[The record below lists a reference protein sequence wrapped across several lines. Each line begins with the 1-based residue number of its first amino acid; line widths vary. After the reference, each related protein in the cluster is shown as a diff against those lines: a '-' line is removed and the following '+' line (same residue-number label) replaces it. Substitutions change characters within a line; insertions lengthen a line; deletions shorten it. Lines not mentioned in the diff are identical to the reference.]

1 MRLSTAWR
9 LWSKALGE
17 KAHDND
23 RQADIV
29 AYIRTAIFLLNAI
42 TCILI
47 STNILIG
54 WL

>member
-1 MRLSTAWR
+1 MKLTQAWR
-9 LWSKALGE
+9 LWAKALGE
-17 KAHDND
+17 KAHENNK
-23 RQADIV
+23 QADII

-47 STNILIG
+47 ATNILIG